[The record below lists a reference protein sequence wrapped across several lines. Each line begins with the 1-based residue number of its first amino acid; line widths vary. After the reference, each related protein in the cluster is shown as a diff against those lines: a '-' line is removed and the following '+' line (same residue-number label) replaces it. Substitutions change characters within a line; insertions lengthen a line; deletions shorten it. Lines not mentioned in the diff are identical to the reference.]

1 MADTLDRDEHGI
13 IDAMT
18 KNGSFVDGS
27 HIVYKLF
34 ENHGRRYLNKD
45 DHLKQP

>member
-1 MADTLDRDEHGI
+1 MAAPLEHDEHGI
-13 IDAMT
+13 IDAMA

-27 HIVYKLF
+27 HIVYKERKF
-34 ENHGRRYLNKD
+34 HGRRYLNKD